1 MSNSATVQVNSF
13 LLFGKK
19 KKLIP
24 QTGSV
29 QEEPV
34 ESKPKK
40 LVGLKIA
47 RYEVAEEKVKFSN
60 PKGLFKKRWVVE
72 KEYPIYEIGNVETQ
86 SNWLSLT
93 WNNQVHQFKL
103 KRKDETFTNL
113 YEQIQTMQTEHQ
125 KAKELNERV
134 VQRKIDLLQ
143 LLEKSLPIVDSSFD
157 ILIGLNVKR
166 VDWRQIEAYTQ
177 ALGVSFNIKPI
188 TLPPL
193 DLTFLAVDSA
203 VKTQVAKD
211 TSKEVLTL
219 LKEMHSYFTGLKP
232 EDDLANFN
240 PNFAHANATLLAYYT
255 LNDLMLAKVVGEK
268 DSKKEV
274 AYLEEMLKQL
284 EGTSVQFDLEAL
296 LGTVEK
302 VVVEAERCNAVFEV
316 REIFREQLKQL

>member
-1 MSNSATVQVNSF
+1 
-13 LLFGKK
+13 
-19 KKLIP
+19 
-24 QTGSV
+24 
-29 QEEPV
+29 
-34 ESKPKK
+34 
-40 LVGLKIA
+40 
-47 RYEVAEEKVKFSN
+47 
-60 PKGLFKKRWVVE
+60 
-72 KEYPIYEIGNVETQ
+72 
-86 SNWLSLT
+86 
-93 WNNQVHQFKL
+93 
-103 KRKDETFTNL
+103 
-113 YEQIQTMQTEHQ
+113 
-125 KAKELNERV
+125 
-134 VQRKIDLLQ
+134 
-143 LLEKSLPIVDSSFD
+143 
-157 ILIGLNVKR
+157 
-166 VDWRQIEAYTQ
+166 
-177 ALGVSFNIKPI
+177 
-188 TLPPL
+188 LPPL

-240 PNFAHANATLLAYYT
+240 PNFAHAKATLLAYYT

-302 VVVEAERCNAVFEV
+302 VVVEAERWNAVFEV